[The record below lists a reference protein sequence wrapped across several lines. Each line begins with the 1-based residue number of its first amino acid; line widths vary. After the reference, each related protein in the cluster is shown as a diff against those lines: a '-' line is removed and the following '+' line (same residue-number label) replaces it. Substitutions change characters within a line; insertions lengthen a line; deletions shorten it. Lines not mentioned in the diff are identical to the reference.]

1 MLITMS
7 FSSACLEKKRHNVPY
22 HRKWHRTPAK
32 LLNNITHNSAKEN
45 NTSIYL
51 SDPNIAVADHAYFT
65 LTNENTT
72 IAKNGLDDEFDE
84 TLNTTNK
91 LCEYIN
97 TDHAYIQSACKN
109 TSIADYSLDNE
120 LDTSDD
126 IEYVPVEE
134 QCTTTVHVQVDTFT
148 ELNKSARGF
157 RYAISVQSKLWKY
170 PKNTLTRLHTCT
182 CICHL

>member
-1 MLITMS
+1 M
-7 FSSACLEKKRHNVPY
+7 
-22 HRKWHRTPAK
+22 
-32 LLNNITHNSAKEN
+32 
-45 NTSIYL
+45 
-51 SDPNIAVADHAYFT
+51 SDPSIAVADHAYFT

-72 IAKNGLDDEFDE
+72 IAMNGLDDEFDE

-157 RYAISVQSKLWKY
+157 RYAISVQSKL
-170 PKNTLTRLHTCT
+170 
-182 CICHL
+182 

>member
-1 MLITMS
+1 
-7 FSSACLEKKRHNVPY
+7 
-22 HRKWHRTPAK
+22 
-32 LLNNITHNSAKEN
+32 
-45 NTSIYL
+45 L
-51 SDPNIAVADHAYFT
+51 SDPNIAVADHSYFT

-84 TLNTTNK
+84 TLNTTNE
-91 LCEYIN
+91 LCDYIN

-134 QCTTTVHVQVDTFT
+134 QCIDIECTTTVHVHVDPFT
-148 ELNKSARGF
+148 ELKKSARVF
-157 RYAISVQSKLWKY
+157 RYPISVQSKL
-170 PKNTLTRLHTCT
+170 
-182 CICHL
+182 